1 MFWDWVFPNCGHVKS
16 LALKAALDFHLRN
29 FVCDMFLKW
38 KKHIKQHESAVH
50 EGKKEFSDFSPVI
63 NSLDTIDLKMHRSEF
78 LKIRKSILVTNI
90 LKISFFLPELMQYV
104 QSIVLFSKYY
114 IKNIAIDEL
123 LPFMNW
129 FNTPVH
135 SVFVRKNFATI
146 ITIEWQFSFMKWFNM
161 AIQ

>member
-1 MFWDWVFPNCGHVKS
+1 
-16 LALKAALDFHLRN
+16 
-29 FVCDMFLKW
+29 
-38 KKHIKQHESAVH
+38 
-50 EGKKEFSDFSPVI
+50 
-63 NSLDTIDLKMHRSEF
+63 
-78 LKIRKSILVTNI
+78 
-90 LKISFFLPELMQYV
+90 MQYV